1 MHHILELF
9 EPDLAP
15 SLIVKI
21 PEDHAG
27 ILVTDN
33 VDPQLLQASKPL
45 LL

>member
-15 SLIVKI
+15 PFIVKV
-21 PEDHAG
+21 PEDHACL
-27 ILVTDN
+27 LVTDVVN
-33 VDPQLLQASKPL
+33 PQLLQASQPL